1 MYNECMYYKMYLCVY
16 IYIDREREREEKK
29 DTLFIYEPSQLFY
42 HRPKRLSSC
51 YALAQL
57 LDMRG
62 AAEEEEVEEM
72 LRKVLEGA
80 CSK

>member
-1 MYNECMYYKMYLCVY
+1 MNISSGL
-16 IYIDREREREEKK
+16 
-29 DTLFIYEPSQLFY
+29 
-42 HRPKRLSSC
+42 RLSSC

-72 LRKVLEGA
+72 LRRVLEGRA
-80 CSK
+80 THPDGKKVHGKKMGKPNG